1 MSRLDALEKAVVS
14 LAKQAGLAYDLNG
27 TGLEN
32 DPLGDADHDGIP
44 NIMDS
49 HPRSAI
55 QTGKP
60 LKKTSTVTQPVANPT
75 HAGGSVHAGGPV
87 HAGGMSN
94 ADLISTL
101 TTLVLLQLVNNL
113 QSSQGVGHQSAGV
126 DTVQV
131 PLAQSV
137 QAFSDLQYD
146 YVYLY
151 DMYEKTY
158 FFDDNNIAVD
168 GAALI
173 SDLVATHSLPT
184 SQQAL
189 TLSYTGPNDYVEM
202 RDHYRKLWDSYDSNV
217 GRPPHFAQQR

>member
-32 DPLGDADHDGIP
+32 DPLGDADNDGVP

-49 HPRSAI
+49 HPRSPI
-55 QTGKP
+55 QTGIP
-60 LKKTSTVTQPVANPT
+60 LKRAPTVAPPNVAPINTVTVNN
-75 HAGGSVHAGGPV
+75 SE
-87 HAGGMSN
+87 
-94 ADLISTL
+94 LINTL

-113 QSSQGVGHQSAGV
+113 QGSQGQFSGLGQNTGHDAGAGIMQPNV
-126 DTVQV
+126 PKPVQE
-131 PLAQSV
+131 
-137 QAFSDLQYD
+137 FSDLQYD

-158 FFDDNNIAVD
+158 FFDDSNTPVD
-168 GAALI
+168 GSALVAE
-173 SDLVATHSLPT
+173 LVATHNIPT

-189 TLSYTGPNDYVEM
+189 NASYGGPKDYTEM
-202 RDHYRKLWDSYDSNV
+202 RGHYRKLWDSYNTNI
-217 GRPPHFAQQR
+217 GRPPHFAQER